1 VTSFAVAVPRHLVP
15 LLAAFTSLVVFTTDV
30 YLPVLPQLGTDL
42 HTTSAAAAA
51 TVSAVLLGIAVGQVV
66 IGPLS
71 DAVGRRVP
79 LLFGG
84 LGYAV
89 AHLLSALAPSIGVL
103 LGLRVLAGL
112 ATAACIVVT
121 RAVVADAYPGA
132 AAGRAFATL
141 SAVTAIAPVVAPVAG
156 GLLTHVMSW
165 RGMFLVLAAAALLL
179 TALSWRALPET
190 LPSDRRMAPHLGAV
204 VAGLGS
210 VLRIRTFLAY
220 LAATAA
226 FGGILFGYIGASSFV
241 LQDSFGLSPQQYSL
255 VFALNAVGIFVASN
269 LSRHLVGRSG
279 SGRLLAGG
287 HVSSGVAAVVL
298 GVGVGLHSLPLVM
311 IGLFFAVASLGL
323 VIPAATTLGMAAAAG
338 RAGSASGVLGIC
350 QFTVGALAAPLAG
363 AGGSP
368 WSLVAVVAVSAL
380 AGPLLL
386 HLLRRPAP
394 EPVDPHPSDTR
405 RTT

>member
-1 VTSFAVAVPRHLVP
+1 MTAPTTVPRYLVP

-42 HTTSAAAAA
+42 GTTSAAAAA
-51 TVSAVLLGIAVGQVV
+51 TVSAVLIGIAVGQVV

-71 DAVGRRVP
+71 DAVGRRPP
-79 LLFGG
+79 LLLGG
-84 LGYAV
+84 IGYAV
-89 AHLLSALAPSIGVL
+89 AHVLAALAPSIGVL

-132 AAGRAFATL
+132 TAGRAFATL

-156 GLLTHVMSW
+156 GLLAHVMSW
-165 RGMFLVLAAAALLL
+165 RGMFVMLAVVAALL
-179 TALSWRALPET
+179 TAVSWRVLPET
-190 LPSDRRMAPHLGAV
+190 LPAERRVAPHLGAV

-241 LQDSFGLSPQQYSL
+241 LQDAFGLTPQQYGL

-269 LSRHLVGRSG
+269 LSRHLVSRTG
-279 SGRLLAGG
+279 SGRLLSTG
-287 HVSSGVAAVVL
+287 HMTSGTGAAVLV
-298 GVGVGLHSLPLVM
+298 VGVGLHSLPLVM
-311 IGLFFAVASLGL
+311 GGLFLAVASLGL
-323 VIPAATTLGMAAAAG
+323 VIPAATTLGMAAAAD
-338 RAGSASGVLGIC
+338 RSGSASGVLGIC
-350 QFTVGALAAPLAG
+350 QFTVGAIAAPLAG

-368 WSLVAVVAVSAL
+368 WSLAAVVTVSAV

-386 HLLRRPAP
+386 RLLRHP
-394 EPVDPHPSDTR
+394 ESTSTDRYPSDTR

>member
-1 VTSFAVAVPRHLVP
+1 MSAPAVPVPRHLVP
-15 LLAAFTSLVVFTTDV
+15 LLAAFTSLVVLTTDV
-30 YLPVLPQLGTDL
+30 YLPVLPQLGTEL
-42 HTTSAAAAA
+42 GTTSAAAAA
-51 TVSAVLLGIAVGQVV
+51 TVSAVLVGIAVGQVV
-66 IGPLS
+66 VGPLS

-79 LLFGG
+79 LLVGG
-84 LGYAV
+84 LAYAV

-112 ATAACIVVT
+112 ATAACLVVT

-132 AAGRAFATL
+132 AAARAFATL

-156 GLLTHVMSW
+156 GLLAHVMTW
-165 RGMFLVLAAAALLL
+165 RGMFVVLAGAAVLL
-179 TALSWRALPET
+179 TAISWRALPET
-190 LPSDRRMAPHLGAV
+190 LPAERRVPPHLGSV

-241 LQDSFGLSPQQYSL
+241 LQGSFGLSPQQYSL

-269 LSRHLVGRSG
+269 LSRHLVGRAG
-279 SGRLLAGG
+279 SARLLASG
-287 HVSSGVAAVVL
+287 HLTSGAGAVVL

-311 IGLFFAVASLGL
+311 AGLFLAVASLGL
-323 VIPAATTLGMAAAAG
+323 VIPAATTLGMAAAPG
-338 RAGSASGVLGIC
+338 RAGAASGVLGIC
-350 QFTVGALAAPLAG
+350 QFTVGAIASPLAG

-368 WSLVAVVAVSAL
+368 WSLVVVVAVCAA
-380 AGPLLL
+380 AGPVLL
-386 HLLRRPAP
+386 HVLRRPAP
-394 EPVDPHPSDTR
+394 EPTAPHPSDTR
-405 RTT
+405 STT